1 MTRYFKK
8 EESENCGWKLAA
20 KVIQLM
26 EYYKPMD
33 KGVKMKI
40 LCVNAG
46 SSSLKFQLYEMP
58 EEISIISGYV
68 EKIGADD
75 SFYTIKYNGE
85 KVEKQTKIKNHADAV
100 KIMLDELINY
110 GAVEDLAEIKGV
122 GHRVLHGGEKYTDSV
137 VINEK
142 VVADIKELTKLGPLH
157 HPGNLAGIKAM
168 QKALPE
174 ATQVAVFDTAF
185 HHTIPKVQYMY
196 PVPMEWYTKYGVRK
210 YGFHGT
216 SHKYITQTMQQKLG
230 KTDVNLI
237 ICHVGS
243 GASITAV
250 KNSESY
256 DTTMGLTPLDGLMM
270 GTRSGSI
277 DPSIIKFVIDES
289 GMTYDEVDN
298 TLNKK
303 SGLLGICGF
312 NDNRDVERAIAEG
325 DEDAKLAL
333 DMYVDRIDRYIA
345 EYYLELGGKVDAI
358 VFTAGVL
365 ENGATTRAAIIEGL
379 APLGIKINHE
389 VNDAIASF
397 KEITSGIITAEDST
411 VPVYV
416 EPTNEEVMIT
426 RDAYKFCS

>member
-1 MTRYFKK
+1 
-8 EESENCGWKLAA
+8 
-20 KVIQLM
+20 
-26 EYYKPMD
+26 
-33 KGVKMKI
+33 MKI

-58 EEISIISGYV
+58 EEISVISGYV

-75 SFYTIKYNGE
+75 SFYTIKQG
-85 KVEKQTKIKNHADAV
+85 KEKQETKKQIKNHTEAV
-100 KIMLDELINY
+100 AVMLDELVRH
-110 GAVEDLAEIKGV
+110 GAVENLNEIKAV

-137 VINEK
+137 IITDE
-142 VVADIKELTKLGPLH
+142 VVKDIKNLTKLGPLH

-168 QKALPE
+168 QEALPD
-174 ATQVAVFDTAF
+174 AVQVAVFDTAF
-185 HHTIPKVQYMY
+185 HHTISPVQYMY
-196 PVPMEWYTKYGVRK
+196 PVPMEWYKKYGVRK

-230 KTDVNLI
+230 KEKVNLI

-250 KNSESY
+250 KDSESY

-277 DPSIIKFVIDES
+277 DPSIIKYVIDES

-298 TLNKK
+298 ALNKK
-303 SGLLGICGF
+303 SGLLGICGH
-312 NDNRDVERAIAEG
+312 NDNRDVESAIAAG
-325 DEDAKLAL
+325 DEDARLAL

-345 EYYLELGGKVDAI
+345 EYYLELDGNVDAI

-365 ENGATTRAAIIEGL
+365 ENGATTREAIIEKL
-379 APLGIKINHE
+379 APLGIKINKE
-389 VNDAIASF
+389 VNDAIAGF
-397 KEITSGIITAEDST
+397 KEITSGIITTEDST

-416 EPTNEEVMIT
+416 EPTNEEVMII
-426 RDAYKFCS
+426 RDAYKFCQ